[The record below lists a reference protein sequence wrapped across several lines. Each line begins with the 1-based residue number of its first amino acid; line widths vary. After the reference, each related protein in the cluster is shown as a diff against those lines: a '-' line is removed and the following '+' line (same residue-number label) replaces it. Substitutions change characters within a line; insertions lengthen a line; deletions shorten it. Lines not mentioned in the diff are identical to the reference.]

1 MTKTEHH
8 KAICEQLSGLY
19 ARKNADYGDSFHETF
34 MEEGWASVR
43 LRLTDK
49 LNRVKRLTRPPKYQ
63 LVKDESVRDTLID
76 LANYAIMAVMELDY
90 LSLKGEGGATNES

>member
-8 KAICEQLSGLY
+8 KAICEHLSSLY

-49 LNRVKRLTRPPKYQ
+49 LNRVKRLTRTPKNQ
-63 LVKDESVRDTLID
+63 SVKDESVRDTLVD

-90 LSLKGEGGATNES
+90 LSLKGEDGATNES